1 MGNFSLS
8 RVAFIGN
15 LDAPRK
21 AWKRRRMQDASSTPI
36 AQLRNRIV
44 VRLQKELRTRR
55 FVVVS
60 LITIGWLVA
69 LLVVAPREGHGLFDS
84 THTAVYEPFQLPSP
98 AIGEPLQPTALAGTL
113 RLHAGFGHVY
123 SNPARRDWFEL
134 LLPAYGN
141 NALMPESILA
151 IENLRLFNADGTQL
165 CTPALRLDAPQ
176 RLLPVGID
184 ADLALSQELAEYP
197 TRAMPAHRF
206 ELFWTPVYS
215 PACAY
220 REPAWVLADVLRKV
234 PIAHE
239 EPLWLVLADEES
251 VVRVGDSHITAR
263 PGALPGEWW
272 VEVVNRGKQTLH
284 FKPDDYPAHQ
294 AWHRVRYAHSP
305 GYDSVWDRLMRGKD
319 FLAADM
325 YQLRF
330 EGTPP
335 AHLPIRLWSGKEER
349 LTDVRFSTDDQQ
361 RSVSSL
367 PSTWH
372 LPLAHTGLDMP
383 TQLPLQAQGREYHE
397 LFLPISLSAV
407 CQLRVVSSQ
416 QPLLR
421 WRAVQRLPADDYR
434 RYSVLPPE
442 QLDQV
447 RWELQG
453 SDGELRFLHDA
464 EVESELSCPTGMAWQ
479 VLPYQVGETP
489 WLVAVGAL
497 PSALV
502 QPEQPAREL
511 FGRLRFLDA
520 NGQALMPV
528 ARSADLDEPLV
539 EDFLFPDGVFKFHGE
554 VRRIEQL
561 TTLDSTP
568 RTVRWTY
575 RFMQQE
581 SN

>member
-1 MGNFSLS
+1 MS
-8 RVAFIGN
+8 RAAFIGN

-21 AWKRRRMQDASSTPI
+21 AWKRRRMQDASSTPT

-60 LITIGWLVA
+60 LITLGWLVA
-69 LLVVAPREGHGLFDS
+69 LLIVASREGHGLFDS
-84 THTAVYEPFQLPSP
+84 AHTAVYEPFQLPGLDV
-98 AIGEPLQPTALAGTL
+98 AEPLQPTTLAGTL
-113 RLHAGFGHVY
+113 KLQAGFGGFSGTSV
-123 SNPARRDWFEL
+123 RRDWFEL
-134 LLPAYGN
+134 LLPAHGN

-165 CTPALRLDAPQ
+165 CAPALRLDAPQ

-184 ADLALSQELAEYP
+184 ADLALSQELAKYP
-197 TRAMPAHRF
+197 TRLMPAHRF
-206 ELFWTPVYS
+206 ELFWTPAYS
-215 PACAY
+215 PACSY
-220 REPAWVLADVLRKV
+220 REPAGVLADVLRKV
-234 PIAHE
+234 AVAQE
-239 EPLWLVLADEES
+239 EPLWLALSDEQS
-251 VVRVGDSHITAR
+251 FIRVGGSRITAR
-263 PGALPGEWW
+263 PGAVAGEWW
-272 VEVVNRGKQTLH
+272 IEVVNRGEQTLH
-284 FKPDDYPAHQ
+284 FMPDDYPAHQ
-294 AWHRVRYAHSP
+294 GWHRVSHAPSP
-305 GYDSVWDRLMRGKD
+305 YFDSAWNRLMRGKD
-319 FLAADM
+319 FLATDI

-335 AHLPIRLWSGKEER
+335 ARLPIRLWSGKEER
-349 LTDVRFSTDDQQ
+349 LTDVRFATDDQQ

-383 TQLPLQAQGREYHE
+383 TQLPQQAQGREYHE
-397 LFLPISLSAV
+397 LFLPISLSAI
-407 CQLRVVSSQ
+407 CQLRVVSAE

-421 WRAVQRLPADDYR
+421 WRAIQRMPMEDYR
-434 RYSVLPPE
+434 RYSALPPE

-453 SDGELRFLHDA
+453 SDGELRFLHDV
-464 EVESELSCPTGMAWQ
+464 EVESELSCPTGLAWQ
-479 VLPYQVGETP
+479 ALPYKAGDTP
-489 WLVAVGAL
+489 WLVAAAAL

-528 ARSADLDEPLV
+528 ARSADLDEPTV
-539 EDFLFPDGVFKFHGE
+539 EDFLFPGGVFKFHGE

-561 TTLDSTP
+561 TTLDATP

-575 RFMQQE
+575 RFMQLE
-581 SN
+581 GN

>member
-1 MGNFSLS
+1 
-8 RVAFIGN
+8 
-15 LDAPRK
+15 
-21 AWKRRRMQDASSTPI
+21 MQDASSTPT
-36 AQLRNRIV
+36 AQLRNHIV

-60 LITIGWLVA
+60 LITLGWLVA
-69 LLVVAPREGHGLFDS
+69 LLIVASREGHGLFDS
-84 THTAVYEPFQLPSP
+84 NHEVVYEPFQLP
-98 AIGEPLQPTALAGTL
+98 ALDVGEPPQPAVLAGTL
-113 RLHAGFGHVY
+113 SLHAGFGSFH

-134 LLPAYGN
+134 LLAARGN

-151 IENLRLFNADGTQL
+151 IDNIRLLAPDGTQL
-165 CTPALRLDAPQ
+165 CAPALRLDVPQ
-176 RLLPVGID
+176 RPVSVGID

-197 TRAMPAHRF
+197 TRAMAAHRF
-206 ELFWTPVYS
+206 ELFWTPMYS
-215 PACAY
+215 PTCAY
-220 REPAWVLADVLRKV
+220 QEPAGVLADVLLKV
-234 PIAHE
+234 AVAHE
-239 EPLWLVLADEES
+239 EPLWLALSDEES
-251 VVRVGDSHITAR
+251 VIRVGDSRITAR
-263 PGALPGEWW
+263 PGAVPGEWW
-272 VEVVNRGKQTLH
+272 VEVVNLGEQTLH
-284 FKPDDYPAHQ
+284 FNPHDYPAHQ
-294 AWHRVRYAHSP
+294 AWHGVRYAHSP
-305 GYDSVWDRLMRGKD
+305 GYDSTWDRLMRGKD

-335 AHLPIRLWSGKEER
+335 ARLPIRLWSGKEER

-361 RSVSSL
+361 RSVPSL

-407 CQLRVVSSQ
+407 CQLRVVSAE

-421 WRAVQRLPADDYR
+421 WRAIQRMPMEDYR
-434 RYSVLPPE
+434 RYSALPPE

-453 SDGELRFLHDA
+453 SDGELRFLHDV

-489 WLVAVGAL
+489 WLVAAGAL
-497 PSALV
+497 PSAVV

-528 ARSADLDEPLV
+528 ARSADLDEPTV
-539 EDFLFPDGVFKFHGE
+539 EDFLFPGGVFKFHGE
-554 VRRIEQL
+554 IRRIEQL
-561 TTLDSTP
+561 TTLDATP
-568 RTVRWTY
+568 RTLRWTY
-575 RFMQQE
+575 RFMQLE
-581 SN
+581 GN

>member
-1 MGNFSLS
+1 
-8 RVAFIGN
+8 
-15 LDAPRK
+15 
-21 AWKRRRMQDASSTPI
+21 MQDASSTPT

-60 LITIGWLVA
+60 LITLGWLVA
-69 LLVVAPREGHGLFDS
+69 LLIVASREGHGLFDS
-84 THTAVYEPFQLPSP
+84 AHTAVYEPFQLPGLDV
-98 AIGEPLQPTALAGTL
+98 AEPLQPTTLAGTL
-113 RLHAGFGHVY
+113 KLQAGFGGFSGTSV
-123 SNPARRDWFEL
+123 RRDWFEL
-134 LLPAYGN
+134 LLPAHGN

-165 CTPALRLDAPQ
+165 CAPALRLDAPQ

-184 ADLALSQELAEYP
+184 ADLALSQELAKYP
-197 TRAMPAHRF
+197 TRLMPAHRF
-206 ELFWTPVYS
+206 ELFWTPAYS
-215 PACAY
+215 PACSY
-220 REPAWVLADVLRKV
+220 REPAGVLADVLRKV
-234 PIAHE
+234 AVAQE
-239 EPLWLVLADEES
+239 EPLWLALSDEQS
-251 VVRVGDSHITAR
+251 FIRVGGSRITAR
-263 PGALPGEWW
+263 PGAVAGEWW
-272 VEVVNRGKQTLH
+272 IEVVNRGEQTLH
-284 FKPDDYPAHQ
+284 FMPDDYPAHQ
-294 AWHRVRYAHSP
+294 GWHRVSHAPSP
-305 GYDSVWDRLMRGKD
+305 YFDSAWNRLMRGKD
-319 FLAADM
+319 FLATDI

-335 AHLPIRLWSGKEER
+335 ARLPIRLWSGKEER
-349 LTDVRFSTDDQQ
+349 LTDVRFATDDQQ

-383 TQLPLQAQGREYHE
+383 TQLPQQAQGREYHE
-397 LFLPISLSAV
+397 LFLPISLSAI
-407 CQLRVVSSQ
+407 CQLRVVSAE

-421 WRAVQRLPADDYR
+421 WRAIQRMPMEDYR
-434 RYSVLPPE
+434 RYSALPPE

-453 SDGELRFLHDA
+453 SDGELRFLHDV
-464 EVESELSCPTGMAWQ
+464 EVESELSCPTGLAWQ
-479 VLPYQVGETP
+479 ALPYKAGDTP
-489 WLVAVGAL
+489 WLVAAAAL

-528 ARSADLDEPLV
+528 ARSADLDEPTV
-539 EDFLFPDGVFKFHGE
+539 EDFLFPGGVFKFHGE

-561 TTLDSTP
+561 TTLDATP

-575 RFMQQE
+575 RFMQLE
-581 SN
+581 GN